1 LFQGSTPNPALLK
14 LLACNPVTQ
23 EPNLEL
29 AKYIE
34 HDNTNNFVKFQSYD
48 LKKFNYKKV
57 IIIVKLEKV
66 LWHFYLESANFEVH
80 KLSKVSESLIVRG
93 QSATPVPPAP

>member
-1 LFQGSTPNPALLK
+1 LFRKVQQPDLSLGLILRKRLFQGSTPNSALLK

-34 HDNTNNFVKFQSYD
+34 PDDTNNFVKCQNYD
-48 LKKFNYKKV
+48 LKKNKYKKN
-57 IIIVKLEKV
+57 
-66 LWHFYLESANFEVH
+66 YC
-80 KLSKVSESLIVRG
+80 
-93 QSATPVPPAP
+93 QT

>member
-1 LFQGSTPNPALLK
+1 LFRKVQQPDLSLGLILRKRLFQGSTPNSALLK

-48 LKKFNYKKV
+48 LKQLN
-57 IIIVKLEKV
+57 I
-66 LWHFYLESANFEVH
+66 NFFFC
-80 KLSKVSESLIVRG
+80 
-93 QSATPVPPAP
+93 QT

>member
-1 LFQGSTPNPALLK
+1 MFRKVQQPDLSLGLILRKRLFQGSTPNSALLK

-48 LKKFNYKKV
+48 LKQLN
-57 IIIVKLEKV
+57 I
-66 LWHFYLESANFEVH
+66 NFFFC
-80 KLSKVSESLIVRG
+80 
-93 QSATPVPPAP
+93 QT

>member
-1 LFQGSTPNPALLK
+1 LFQGSAPNSALLK

-34 HDNTNNFVKFQSYD
+34 HDNTNNFVQFESYD
-48 LKKFNYKKV
+48 LKKLNIK
-57 IIIVKLEKV
+57 
-66 LWHFYLESANFEVH
+66 NND
-80 KLSKVSESLIVRG
+80 
-93 QSATPVPPAP
+93 

>member
-1 LFQGSTPNPALLK
+1 MFQGSAPNSALLK

-34 HDNTNNFVKFQSYD
+34 HDNTNNFVQFESYD
-48 LKKFNYKKV
+48 LKKLNIK
-57 IIIVKLEKV
+57 
-66 LWHFYLESANFEVH
+66 NND
-80 KLSKVSESLIVRG
+80 
-93 QSATPVPPAP
+93 

>member
-1 LFQGSTPNPALLK
+1 LFQGSTPNSALFK
-14 LLACNPVTQ
+14 LLVCNPVTQ

-48 LKKFNYKKV
+48 FKKLNIKK
-57 IIIVKLEKV
+57 
-66 LWHFYLESANFEVH
+66 
-80 KLSKVSESLIVRG
+80 
-93 QSATPVPPAP
+93 Q